1 MKSFHVDLHIS
12 VPQFLLLHNEVNTL
26 CVNIELRNLTETAS
40 QFSTVTSYFNFPEGQ
55 VLESF
60 LKHCVVKFTTE
71 KPLNHHDLGCWKL
84 INQNLTNF
92 ILFTFVL
99 GPPFL
104 WDNEGQGLL

>member
-26 CVNIELRNLTETAS
+26 CVNIELRNLRETAS

-71 KPLNHHDLGCWKL
+71 KPLNHHDLGC
-84 INQNLTNF
+84 
-92 ILFTFVL
+92 
-99 GPPFL
+99 
-104 WDNEGQGLL
+104 